1 MKKGLL
7 VGLLV
12 LNAAV
17 LSGCKEEKE
26 APADSSAQS
35 SNSAVVAPSSSAPQ
49 TVQTHSSSSTDAGNE
64 NTQSKPT
71 APAIDPEEQEY
82 LIAKKTSL
90 YIKATN
96 AFGAGPLNG
105 SSGWPDKERK
115 VKAGIEK
122 KNYRVVESFL
132 YFSSNGHARLRDNL
146 KKALDDK
153 DIQLAALDSKAE
165 VLVAALDKLVPVWEK
180 LEQYNKTKKF
190 EDDKGAQGKELMETF
205 TPAYY
210 EVEKLYADLAASVSE
225 AAGEM
230 KKKRM
235 ERYKQQGRLLE
246 LYSEESIELARGI
259 LKQFNSTK
267 DFKNKEKVE
276 AANALLAQLEEKLE
290 LQMTEYKKAE
300 SEGKNPNSYYSSVN
314 DQLNSFIGNYRKAR
328 KDPNTWVEYMYAD
341 FNRAIGSYNN
351 IR

>member
-35 SNSAVVAPSSSAPQ
+35 SNSAVVVPSSPA
-49 TVQTHSSSSTDAGNE
+49 SSPAEKAS
-64 NTQSKPT
+64 SKPT
-71 APAIDPEEQEY
+71 APVIDQEKQEY
-82 LIAKKTSL
+82 LIAKKTSQ

-96 AFGAGPLNG
+96 AFG
-105 SSGWPDKERK
+105 SGALDGTSAWPDKERK

-122 KNYRVVESFL
+122 KDYRVVESFL
-132 YFSSNGHARLRDNL
+132 YFSSSGHNRLLENL

-153 DIQLAALDSKAE
+153 EVQLPNLDGKAE
-165 VLVAALDKLVPVWEK
+165 GLVVALDKLVPVWQK

-190 EDDKGAQGKELMETF
+190 EDDNGAQGKELMETF

-210 EVEKLYADLAASVSE
+210 EVEKLYAEFAASVSE
-225 AAGEM
+225 AADEL

-235 ERYKQQGRLLE
+235 ERYKQEGRMLE

-259 LKQFNSTK
+259 LKQFSSTK
-267 DFKNKEKVE
+267 DFKKKEKVD

-300 SEGKNPNSYYSSVN
+300 SEGKKPNSYYSSIN